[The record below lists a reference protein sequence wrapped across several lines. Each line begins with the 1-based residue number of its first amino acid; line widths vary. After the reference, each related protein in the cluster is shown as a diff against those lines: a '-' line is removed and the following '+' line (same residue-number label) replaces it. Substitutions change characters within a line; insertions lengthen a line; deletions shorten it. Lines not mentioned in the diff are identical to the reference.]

1 MSDPLFDLAGRV
13 AVVTGGIGQLG
24 AELSVALASRGMR
37 VAILDLETT
46 PRGGTPGLAT
56 ALEEGTVRA
65 HACDV
70 TDRAQ
75 VESALALVEADWGVP
90 DLLVN
95 AAAIDAPPDAPAAEV
110 GPFEDVP
117 VESLERVV
125 HVNVLGV
132 VVPCQVIG
140 GAMARAGRGSIV
152 NVGSVYGLLSP
163 DQGLYD
169 FRREAGDAFYKPVA
183 YSVSKSALVNL
194 TRYLATYWGRSGVR
208 VNTLTPHGIENGQ
221 PAPFVE
227 AFAARSPLGRL
238 MDVSEAVGAVVFL
251 ASDALVV
258 RHRGEPRR
266 RRRLVGLVI
275 PAEVPNLVAGEERP
289 PASGAWLEK
298 TRPADGADLCRVAR
312 SGSAD
317 ADAAV
322 AAAREAQVEW
332 GARTAVERGDV
343 VRAIAALLRERRE
356 EASEIVAAETGKG
369 IELARGETDAA
380 VEMGFF
386 VAGEGR
392 RSYGRTT
399 TASMPHRTVLT
410 LRRPVGVAALLI
422 SFNTPLPNVAWKAF
436 PSIFCGNGSV
446 LKPSEHTPVS
456 AWWLGRLCL
465 EAGLP
470 PGVLNVV
477 QGLGPE
483 AGMPLVEDPRV
494 DLVSFTGSAA
504 TGRLIAEAAGRRLA
518 KTVMELGG
526 KNALVVCDDA
536 DLDRAVEWTLASA
549 FSNAGQRCAA
559 ASRIVVFDAVY
570 DDFRERLARATW
582 ALGDIGPVIS
592 EAAMDR
598 ILAAVEA
605 ACAGGAVV
613 LAGGARVGEQGFHVA
628 PTLVEGVAP
637 DAPLSCEELFGPV
650 AALYRVA
657 GFDEAV
663 ALANDSAYGLTAAIH
678 TASVHRA
685 MRFAERVA
693 AGVVV
698 VNAGTHGSEP
708 HMGFGGVKQSGTG
721 WKEAGLES
729 LDVYSETRYVNLV
742 VDPALT

>member
-1 MSDPLFDLAGRV
+1 
-13 AVVTGGIGQLG
+13 
-24 AELSVALASRGMR
+24 
-37 VAILDLETT
+37 
-46 PRGGTPGLAT
+46 
-56 ALEEGTVRA
+56 
-65 HACDV
+65 
-70 TDRAQ
+70 
-75 VESALALVEADWGVP
+75 
-90 DLLVN
+90 
-95 AAAIDAPPDAPAAEV
+95 
-110 GPFEDVP
+110 
-117 VESLERVV
+117 
-125 HVNVLGV
+125 
-132 VVPCQVIG
+132 
-140 GAMARAGRGSIV
+140 
-152 NVGSVYGLLSP
+152 
-163 DQGLYD
+163 
-169 FRREAGDAFYKPVA
+169 
-183 YSVSKSALVNL
+183 
-194 TRYLATYWGRSGVR
+194 
-208 VNTLTPHGIENGQ
+208 
-221 PAPFVE
+221 
-227 AFAARSPLGRL
+227 
-238 MDVSEAVGAVVFL
+238 
-251 ASDALVV
+251 
-258 RHRGEPRR
+258 
-266 RRRLVGLVI
+266 VI

-298 TRPADGADLCRVAR
+298 TRPADGGGLCRVAR
-312 SGSAD
+312 SGSDD
-317 ADAAV
+317 AAAAV

-332 GARTAVERGDV
+332 GALTAVERGDV
-343 VRAIAALLRERRE
+343 VRAIAELLRERRE

-380 VEMGFF
+380 IEMGFF

-504 TGRLIAEAAGRRLA
+504 SGRLIAEAAGRRLA

-536 DLDRAVEWTLASA
+536 DLDRAVEWTVASA

-613 LAGGARVGEQGFHVA
+613 LAGGARVGEHGFHVA

-637 DAPLSCEELFGPV
+637 DAPLSCDELFGPV

-663 ALANDSAYGLTAAIH
+663 ALANDSPYGLTAAIH

-685 MRFAERVA
+685 MQFAERVA

-698 VNAGTHGSEP
+698 LNAGTHGSEP
-708 HMGFGGVKQSGTG
+708 HMGFGGVKGSGTG
-721 WKEAGLES
+721 WREAGVEA
-729 LDVYSETRYVNLV
+729 LDVYAEWKYVNLV
-742 VDPALT
+742 TDPART